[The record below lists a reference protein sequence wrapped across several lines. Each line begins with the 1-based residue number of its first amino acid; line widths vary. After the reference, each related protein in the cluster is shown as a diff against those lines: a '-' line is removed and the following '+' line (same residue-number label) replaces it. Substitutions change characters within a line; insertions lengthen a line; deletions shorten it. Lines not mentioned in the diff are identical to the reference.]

1 MRRQIV
7 PFVLFSLAVLGIV
20 PAQATTDELYAI
32 ESPPVIEF
40 GELENS
46 GSAVRADVLQ
56 PTFAAG
62 GSRIFYDL
70 NVDVLT
76 SGELDNFNV
85 ISACFFSSSEAS
97 RADERDT
104 LCGYSAANPT
114 TPPTDPDPSVALSM
128 AWETSGTFRI
138 DGDNSHALGESTHET
153 DSVTREINSSTI
165 AYDLHRLKFQFA
177 LSHAAINSSDWTVR
191 VVAVSTPT
199 LENGSKGNPQRTELL
214 LDTACSD
221 SYQAQVADSGC
232 GVPDTY
238 GITFFG
244 GFTTST
250 TRSVDYGSINEN
262 SSSAVR
268 TISPTASYY
277 ANDVAT
283 ITIAASDFS
292 NSGDTIELISS
303 GVGDEKNKKNITL
316 QCNASSGEG
325 EKLLDGTV
333 VDFFVSLGRSS
344 AEGNPE
350 APANA
355 PNHTCQLH
363 YGIGAANP
371 NSVYGN
377 VVEVGIKDADTTTGP
392 TVSAVEIEP
401 FS

>member
-1 MRRQIV
+1 MFSADWMAKGYQKGKKRLNESCKNSSLLTRLKLLGEVCVIRQLV
-7 PFVLFSLAVLGIV
+7 PFVLLALAVIGIV
-20 PAQATTDELYAI
+20 PAQANTDEMYAI
-32 ESPPVIEF
+32 ESPPIIEF
-40 GELENS
+40 GELQNS
-46 GSAVRADVLQ
+46 GSTGRVDVLQ

-70 NVDVLT
+70 NLEVLT

-85 ISACFFSSSEAS
+85 ISACFFSSSAAS

-104 LCGYSAANPT
+104 LCGYSAASPT
-114 TPPTDPDPSVALSM
+114 TPPTDPDPSLALSM

-138 DGDNSHALGESTHET
+138 DGDNSHALGESTHAT
-153 DSVTREINSSTI
+153 DSTTRTINGSTI
-165 AYDLHRLKFQFA
+165 NYDLHRLKFQFA

-199 LENGSKGNPQRTELL
+199 LEDGTKGTPQRTELL

-221 SYQAQVADSGC
+221 SYVNQVADDGC

-292 NSGDTIELISS
+292 NGGDTIELIRT
-303 GVGDEKNKKNITL
+303 GVGDEINNKNITL
-316 QCNASSGEG
+316 ECFASSGEG
-325 EKLLDGTV
+325 TKLLDGTV
-333 VDFFVSLGRSS
+333 ENFFVS
-344 AEGNPE
+344 
-350 APANA
+350 
-355 PNHTCQLH
+355 
-363 YGIGAANP
+363 
-371 NSVYGN
+371 
-377 VVEVGIKDADTTTGP
+377 
-392 TVSAVEIEP
+392 
-401 FS
+401 